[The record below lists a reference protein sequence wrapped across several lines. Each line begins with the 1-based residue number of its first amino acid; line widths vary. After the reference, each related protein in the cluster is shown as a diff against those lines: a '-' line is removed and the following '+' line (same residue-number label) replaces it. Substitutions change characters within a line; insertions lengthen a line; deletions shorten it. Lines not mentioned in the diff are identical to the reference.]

1 MNKKILIA
9 HTSWYEEYVSKML
22 SISKEVLKD
31 FDCTNAVAPGALELA
46 ALAGHKIQ
54 DSSFIGILFLGI
66 VVRGQTSHYDLVTKE
81 TFRSIT
87 NLSMDNCKLALIN
100 NVICVENMD
109 QLEARLVKNTTNNAK
124 ALIQLIHE
132 KSS

>member
-1 MNKKILIA
+1 MNKKILIV
-9 HTSWYEEYVSKML
+9 HTSWYEEYVSRMINIAKD
-22 SISKEVLKD
+22 VLGD

-66 VVRGQTSHYDLVTKE
+66 VVRGQTSHYDLVAKE
-81 TFRSIT
+81 TFRSIS

>member
-1 MNKKILIA
+1 MNKKILIV

-31 FDCTNAVAPGALELA
+31 FDCTNIVAPGALELA

-66 VVRGQTSHYDLVTKE
+66 IVRGQTSHYDLVTKE
-81 TFRSIT
+81 AFRSIT

>member
-1 MNKKILIA
+1 MNKKILIV
-9 HTSWYEEYVSKML
+9 HTSWYDEYVSKML

-66 VVRGQTSHYDLVTKE
+66 IVRGQTSHYDLVTKE

-100 NVICVENMD
+100 NVLCVENMN
-109 QLEARLVKNTTNNAK
+109 QLEARLNKNTTNNAK
-124 ALIQLIHE
+124 ALIQLIDE

>member
-9 HTSWYEEYVSKML
+9 HTSWYEEYVSRMINIAKD
-22 SISKEVLKD
+22 VLGD

-81 TFRSIT
+81 TFRSIS